1 MLENWQPGDLRD
13 VHADSMAL
21 TLRIAAKALFD
32 AEVDKDVAEIGR
44 AFNTIVEEIS
54 VRLRRPFRI
63 PDTVPTPGN
72 IRYVRGVHRI
82 NRLVTR
88 IIRERREQGG
98 DRGDLLSMLMLARDE
113 DGQPMSERQLQ
124 DEVVTLLVAGHETT
138 AVALSWT
145 WYLLAHNPDVDA
157 RLAAELRDVL
167 GGRPPA
173 VSDLPQLRFTEQVV
187 TESLRLYPPAWGFG
201 RQAIAE
207 CEIGGYAIP
216 AGTTIII
223 SPWVLHRDP
232 RYFEHPD
239 EFRPERWNGD
249 FARQLP
255 RFAYIPF
262 GGGPRICIGNRFA
275 MMEAVLILATVAQRY
290 QLQLQD
296 SRPVVP
302 LPSITLRP
310 QGGVPLKLA
319 PRAP

>member
-1 MLENWQPGDLRD
+1 VRD
-13 VHADSMAL
+13 
-21 TLRIAAKALFD
+21 R
-32 AEVDKDVAEIGR
+32 
-44 AFNTIVEEIS
+44 
-54 VRLRRPFRI
+54 RLRHSR
-63 PDTVPTPGN
+63 
-72 IRYVRGVHRI
+72 
-82 NRLVTR
+82 
-88 IIRERREQGG
+88 
-98 DRGDLLSMLMLARDE
+98 
-113 DGQPMSERQLQ
+113 
-124 DEVVTLLVAGHETT
+124 
-138 AVALSWT
+138 
-145 WYLLAHNPDVDA
+145 
-157 RLAAELRDVL
+157 
-167 GGRPPA
+167 
-173 VSDLPQLRFTEQVV
+173 
-187 TESLRLYPPAWGFG
+187 
-201 RQAIAE
+201 
-207 CEIGGYAIP
+207 
-216 AGTTIII
+216 GTTIII

-249 FARQLP
+249 FAQQLP